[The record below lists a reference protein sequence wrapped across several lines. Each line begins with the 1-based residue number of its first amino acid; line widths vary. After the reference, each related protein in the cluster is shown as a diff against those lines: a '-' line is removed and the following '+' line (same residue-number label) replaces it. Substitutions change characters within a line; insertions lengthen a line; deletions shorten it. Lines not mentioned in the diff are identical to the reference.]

1 MTGVGVVGQGDQPV
15 IGHNGAVDARQAD
28 LLATIDPAVLG
39 RRIRSA
45 RLAAA
50 LTQGQVAGTEVTVGY
65 VSRIESGQRRPDGK
79 VLEMLAG
86 RLNASLNGL
95 LLGVAEDASAALRLE
110 CDFAE
115 IALQSGDPTQALA
128 RVDDLLRESSSQ
140 VASDERL
147 RAEFIRASALE
158 SLGRLDEAILALE
171 AIVKTGSDQPWW
183 LRSSIAL
190 SRCYREA
197 GDLARAIRAGET
209 ALAALSDELAAS
221 DEAVQLVVTVAA
233 AYFEHGDT
241 GYAIRLCKQVI
252 ERAEKSGSREA
263 RAAAYWNASLM
274 ESQSGS
280 IAAAIPLAERALA
293 LLGEGENA
301 RNLARLRSQLGIMQL
316 QSDPPL
322 GPEALANLG
331 RAAHEMEQC
340 EASAVDISRNDVA
353 LARALYQQG
362 EVEDARALARR
373 TYQATRDIAPLLA
386 ADARALEGQALAAEG
401 AWPEAKA
408 AYQDAVMTLT
418 AVGADR
424 SAAQLWMELGGAL
437 AAAGDDEAARDAYRN
452 AAVSSGLRP
461 RRSVDP
467 VRTP

>member
-1 MTGVGVVGQGDQPV
+1 M
-15 IGHNGAVDARQAD
+15 DARQAD
-28 LLATIDPAVLG
+28 LLATIDPAALG

-45 RLAAA
+45 RLAAG

-79 VLEMLAG
+79 VLELLAG
-86 RLNASLNGL
+86 RLNASLDGL
-95 LLGVAEDASAALRLE
+95 LLGVTEDRTAAIRLE

-115 IALQSGDPTQALA
+115 IALQSGDPAQALA
-128 RVDDLLRESSSQ
+128 RVDELLGDSASQ
-140 VASDERL
+140 AAHLELMRP
-147 RAEFIRASALE
+147 EFIRARALE

-171 AIVKTGSDQPWW
+171 EIVSKGAAQPWW

-209 ALAALSDELAAS
+209 ALDALSEEMAAS

-241 GYAIRLCKQVI
+241 GYAIRLCKQVV
-252 ERAEKSGSREA
+252 ERAEASGSREA
-263 RAAAYWNASLM
+263 RAAAYWNASVM

-293 LLGEGENA
+293 LLSEGENV
-301 RNLARLRSQLGIMQL
+301 RNLARLRSQLGVMQL

-322 GPEALANLG
+322 GSEALDNLA
-331 RAAHEMEQC
+331 RAAVEFAEC
-340 EASAVDISRNDVA
+340 EASPVDIARNDVA

-362 EVEDARALARR
+362 ELMQARELAAR
-373 TYQATRDIAPLLA
+373 TYAATREVAPLLA

-424 SAAQLWMELGGAL
+424 SAAQLWLELGGAL
-437 AAAGDDEAARDAYRN
+437 DAAGDDEAARDAYRN
-452 AAVSSGLRP
+452 AAVSSGLRA
-461 RRSVDP
+461 RRSLDP
-467 VRTP
+467 VRTPTPER

>member
-1 MTGVGVVGQGDQPV
+1 
-15 IGHNGAVDARQAD
+15 VDARQAD
-28 LLATIDPAVLG
+28 LLATIDPAALG

-45 RLAAA
+45 RLAAG

-79 VLEMLAG
+79 VLELLAG
-86 RLNASLNGL
+86 RLNASLDGL
-95 LLGVAEDASAALRLE
+95 LLGVTEDRTAAIRLE

-128 RVDDLLRESSSQ
+128 RVEELLGDSASQ
-140 VASDERL
+140 AAY
-147 RAEFIRASALE
+147 AETMRPQFIRARALE

-171 AIVKTGSDQPWW
+171 EIVSKGSAQPFW
-183 LRSSIAL
+183 LRASIAL

-209 ALAALSDELAAS
+209 ALAALSEELSAS
-221 DEAVQLVVTVAA
+221 DEAVQLVVTIAA

-241 GYAIRLCKQVI
+241 GYAIRLCKQVV
-252 ERAEKSGSREA
+252 ERAETSGSREA
-263 RAAAYWNASLM
+263 RAAAYWNASVM

-293 LLGEGENA
+293 LLSEGENL
-301 RNLARLRSQLGIMQL
+301 RNLARLRSQLGVMQL

-322 GPEALANLG
+322 GHEALDNLV
-331 RAAHEMEQC
+331 RAAAELQEC
-340 EASAVDISRNDVA
+340 EASPVDVARNDVA

-362 EVEDARALARR
+362 ELLQARELAAR
-373 TYQATRDIAPLLA
+373 TYAATRDVAPLLA

-424 SAAQLWMELGGAL
+424 SAAQLWLELGGAL
-437 AAAGDDEAARDAYRN
+437 DAAGDDEAARDAYRN
-452 AAVSSGLRP
+452 AAVSSGLRA
-461 RRSVDP
+461 RRSLGP
-467 VRTP
+467 VRTPTT